1 MYKVWVLFL
10 IISYVHKI
18 MFKRKVFLNFKL
30 LHCEFRQ
37 TKFIVQSNVAIR
49 ANPAL
54 IIHLKHS
61 AQSINCITVGTS
73 QTGSVLESKI
83 VPCLSLANSDIFNV
97 I

>member
-1 MYKVWVLFL
+1 MGFIFDNKLRTQNNVQKKGF
-10 IISYVHKI
+10 
-18 MFKRKVFLNFKL
+18 FKL
-30 LHCEFRQ
+30 QTASQFRQ

-73 QTGSVLESKI
+73 QTGSDLESKM